1 MFSEKIVTP
10 EQIALYREQLADN
23 QEALAALD
31 VLEEWDGDLADA
43 AESIAKRKGIQGV
56 ETNADLRWFT
66 QKLKESQKFVCQPKY
81 ENLRDKYVSTLIP
94 VLIDFLAGSLGCPP
108 GLAGLIATPFALY
121 IAEEGMD
128 QFCKSSNLPTLNS
141 DGDES

>member
-10 EQIALYREQLADN
+10 EQIALYRQQVADN

-31 VLEEWDGDLADA
+31 VIEEWDGNLADA
-43 AESIAKRKGIQGV
+43 AESIAKRNGVEGV
-56 ETNADLRWFT
+56 ETNADLRWFS
-66 QKLKESQKFVCQPKY
+66 QKLKECHQFICQPKY

-94 VLIDFLAGSLGCPP
+94 VLTEFLAGSLGCPP
-108 GLAGLIATPFALY
+108 GVAGLIATPFALT

-128 QFCKSSNLPTLNS
+128 KFCQSFNAQP
-141 DGDES
+141 